1 MGFEGKMDLTG
12 KEGKFIIYIDC
23 VAKGG
28 EKMGRLQT
36 PLSQI

>member
-1 MGFEGKMDLTG
+1 MDLTG
-12 KEGKFIIYIDC
+12 KEGKFIIYIDY